1 MAYGGPKML
10 RSDGTDGEGRG
21 AANTVRASAA
31 LALIVGNAPLTRADA
46 TSRLW
51 DYIRTNGLQDPND
64 KRQIIA
70 DDALAKVFGADRA
83 SMFDIPR
90 HLNAHLR

>member
-1 MAYGGPKML
+1 M
-10 RSDGTDGEGRG
+10 
-21 AANTVRASAA
+21 TVRASDA
-31 LALIVGNAPLTRADA
+31 LAAIVGDAPLTRAEA
-46 TSRLW
+46 TSRVW

-64 KRQIIA
+64 KRQIVA
-70 DDALAKVFGADRA
+70 DEALARVFGTDRA

>member
-1 MAYGGPKML
+1 ML
-10 RSDGTDGEGRG
+10 RSNGNDEPARG
-21 AANTVRASAA
+21 SATTVRASEA
-31 LALIVGNAPLTRADA
+31 LAAIVGDAPLTRAEA
-46 TSRLW
+46 TSRVW

-64 KRQIIA
+64 KRQIVA
-70 DDALAKVFGADRA
+70 DEALAKVFGADRA